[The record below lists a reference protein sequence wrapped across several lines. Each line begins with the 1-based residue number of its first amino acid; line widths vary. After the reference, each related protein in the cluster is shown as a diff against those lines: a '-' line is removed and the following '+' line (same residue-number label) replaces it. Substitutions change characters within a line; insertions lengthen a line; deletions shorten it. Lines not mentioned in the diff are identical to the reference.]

1 MALSKHTIKSIVMPL
16 AMIVGALLCRPLA
29 HVETATHNMLTPVL
43 IAAMLFI
50 TFCRI
55 DIRKMRLSIIHLWM
69 LLVQFIGSI
78 VVYYA
83 ITPLLGEIV
92 GQGAMICV
100 LAPIAM
106 AAVVIGGML
115 GANVTTMVTYSLLC
129 NLVTALIA
137 PLILHAFGNGTC
149 TFMGIIGRV
158 APTLIAPFFVAQVL
172 RLVWRRG
179 AEWVSSHSSLSFYLW
194 LISLILVMGRTTA
207 FIIDTEAD
215 IIIEIE
221 LAAIAL
227 ILCLIQFKV
236 GHSLGQALGD
246 VVAGGQSVGQ
256 KNTILAI
263 WMSLNF
269 LNPIASI
276 APTAYIVW
284 QNFVNSYQIYKYNS
298 KKVQK

>member
-1 MALSKHTIKSIVMPL
+1 
-16 AMIVGALLCRPLA
+16 
-29 HVETATHNMLTPVL
+29 MLTPIL

-55 DIRKMRLSIIHLWM
+55 DMRKMRLSIIHLWM
-69 LLVQFIGSI
+69 LLVQFVGSI

-83 ITPLLGEIV
+83 VMPILGDTV

-129 NLVTALIA
+129 NLVTAIVA

-149 TFMGIIGRV
+149 TFIGIIGRV
-158 APTLIAPFFVAQVL
+158 APTLIAPFVVAQLL
-172 RLVWRRG
+172 RFIWRRG
-179 AEWVSSHSSLSFYLW
+179 AEWVSAHSSLSFYLW

-215 IIIEIE
+215 IIVEIE
-221 LAAIAL
+221 LAVVAL

-236 GHSLGQALGD
+236 GHSLGHALGD

-269 LNPIASI
+269 LDPIASI

-284 QNFVNSYQIYKYNS
+284 QNFVNSYQIYRYNTT
-298 KKVQK
+298 KNQNRQ